1 MSTPPV
7 KYWELLKESDQQIL
21 SSIRAAL
28 SAPTLKNKR
37 NTRIADLQEII
48 ETLKIYQYHC
58 EEDTWKRLLVTGFV
72 ELEEG
77 FAVNVTQL
85 HTLIF
90 KCKSSINGS
99 LRRMGYATKI
109 TTASA
114 FNKLFEAIPVLKM
127 NATELRQWT
136 IRKKSDVPPD
146 DATSDGKDDDDTD
159 TGDENKSSFPSFMAG
174 FDLLDSIF
182 D

>member
-21 SSIRAAL
+21 GSIRAAL

-37 NTRIADLQEII
+37 NTRIADLKEII
-48 ETLKIYQYHC
+48 ETLKIFQYHC

-72 ELEEG
+72 DLDEG

-85 HTLIF
+85 HTLIL

-109 TTASA
+109 TTVSA
-114 FNKLFEAIPVLKM
+114 FNKLFEAIPALKT

-146 DATSDGKDDDDTD
+146 DATSDGKEDDEAETSND
-159 TGDENKSSFPSFMAG
+159 NKSSFPSFMAA
-174 FDLLDSIF
+174 FDVLDSLF